1 MSNTTAATLAQNE
14 IALAG
19 QKLPSERLDPE
30 NNERMSVIKIGR
42 MRKHLSVKKSQQW
55 VKAILSLN
63 AGVTYEAEGY
73 IGTLLGL
80 DATKNTQAVELGV
93 NAIREAVYLVTSK
106 DDHDPEPTDDIAG
119 FSGGEVWLIT
129 EKVTDEQTVLLGIV
143 NQKRKGGALEILP
156 IQNQLQS
163 LFDLVV
169 LIAATISSN
178 AIPEESKGEL
188 STCARSSLKH
198 CPTSRAA
205 RELLRLCD
213 TLDSIPQMIR
223 TPSTVVSLHGN
234 SQKTSRQALITC
246 LKIYSSGK
254 KGTGSALQQTSSS
267 VIRQHSAHRHRA

>member
-1 MSNTTAATLAQNE
+1 MSNTIAATLAQNE
-14 IALAG
+14 VTLAD
-19 QKLPSERLDPE
+19 QELPSERLDPE

-55 VKAILSLN
+55 VKVILSLN

-93 NAIREAVYLVTSK
+93 NAIREAVYLVTPK
-106 DDHDPEPTDDIAG
+106 DDNDPEPANGVAG
-119 FSGGEVWLIT
+119 FPGGEVWLIT

-178 AIPEESKGEL
+178 AIPEESKGEIIYL
-188 STCARSSLKH
+188 RK
-198 CPTSRAA
+198 
-205 RELLRLCD
+205 ELLEALSNKQGGQGVVTVMRHFGFHTPDDMNPKYRAKFTRQQPENLKA
-213 TLDSIPQMIR
+213 SIDN
-223 TPSTVVSLHGN
+223 L
-234 SQKTSRQALITC
+234 SQDLLEREEGYWQRVAANQQQRSQA
-246 LKIYSSGK
+246 
-254 KGTGSALQQTSSS
+254 A
-267 VIRQHSAHRHRA
+267 

>member
-178 AIPEESKGEL
+178 AIPELLEAL
-188 STCARSSLKH
+188 SNKQGGQGVVTVMRHFGFHTPDDTNPKYRGKFTRQQPENLKA
-198 CPTSRAA
+198 SIDNLSQDLLEREEGYWQRVAA
-205 RELLRLCD
+205 NQQQR
-213 TLDSIPQMIR
+213 
-223 TPSTVVSLHGN
+223 N
-234 SQKTSRQALITC
+234 QA
-246 LKIYSSGK
+246 
-254 KGTGSALQQTSSS
+254 A
-267 VIRQHSAHRHRA
+267 